1 MSSPMNGNEY
11 RDDTGAAILLTLDDH
26 ETSHD
31 HWKSVR
37 RVERCIN
44 RPPTI
49 PAAHCGHPKM
59 TAQMKGRMSVN
70 CRHPALSRKK
80 PYRDD

>member
-37 RVERCIN
+37 RVE
-44 RPPTI
+44 
-49 PAAHCGHPKM
+49 
-59 TAQMKGRMSVN
+59 
-70 CRHPALSRKK
+70 
-80 PYRDD
+80 